1 MLYERLLEKLKEH
14 REQIEILILQD
25 QIEDFESYRYLT
37 GKLKG
42 VKDAI
47 DITRETFRRSGDE

>member
-47 DITRETFRRSGDE
+47 DIARETLRRSGDE